1 MMDSL
6 LFISRLK
13 QGFDD
18 DNDDNVFENFKSRIY
33 ILKII
38 RKWNN
43 NARLWDGTQ
52 STK

>member
-1 MMDSL
+1 M
-6 LFISRLK
+6 FIFRLK

-18 DNDDNVFENFKSRIY
+18 DNDDNDNVFENFKSRIY

-38 RKWNN
+38 RKWNY